1 MPRLSTMLRGVLLL
15 IVVLLRGAGPPAIRD
30 LDGGLR
36 HPFAPSAAATLLVFV
51 TSDCPISNGYA
62 PEIARICAAY
72 AGHGVE
78 CLLLYEDARIA
89 ADAARAHREAYALSG
104 IAASIDAR
112 RTIASAAGATTT
124 PEAAVVDRG
133 GAIRYRGRIDDVYV
147 ALGRRRAAAKAHD
160 LRDALDAV
168 VSGRPVARPRTE
180 ALGCYIAPP
189 LAAAKEPS

>member
-1 MPRLSTMLRGVLLL
+1 MRAALLL
-15 IVVLLRGAGPPAIRD
+15 IVVLLPGAGSPLIRD

-36 HPFAPSAAATLLVFV
+36 HPLAPPRAATLLVFV

-62 PEIARICAAY
+62 PEIGRMCASY
-72 AGHGVE
+72 AVKGVD

-89 ADAARAHREAYALSG
+89 AGAARAHRTAYALSG
-104 IAASIDAR
+104 IAAAIDDR

-124 PEAAVVDRG
+124 PEAAVVDRD

-147 ALGRRRAAAKAHD
+147 ALGRRRQAATTHD

-168 VSGRPVARPRTE
+168 LAGRPVARPRTH
-180 ALGCYIAPP
+180 ALGCYIASP
-189 LAAAKEPS
+189 LRAAKEPS